1 MAGATLTPEGCS
13 LHRAEHLP
21 YRGVANGPA
30 QGVGHRPCAVGR
42 RMGSGA
48 FHWREL
54 VPSRPQLGHLKV
66 LEPCANGRP
75 AMPWGRPSWC
85 EWHCLGFRLGTNPL
99 GREMR
104 GYHSMR
110 PQQGEAKEPG
120 PIPSPPPPCCST
132 LGPSRWA
139 SLATTPGGGDGC
151 MGPLGSQL
159 RGACLCWGG
168 SGFCKQ
174 EEPAVVVGGRRGARP
189 GSRAV
194 LLGRAGQPPS
204 WSPRS
209 HIAARVPLGPW
220 LVQSRAQRPLAC
232 T

>member
-1 MAGATLTPEGCS
+1 MSGCPREQGGWSRGGAWPECVSFCRGSRMAGATLTPEGCS

-21 YRGVANGPA
+21 YRGVGNGPA

-139 SLATTPGGGDGC
+139 SLATTLGGGDGC

-168 SGFCKQ
+168 LWVLQ
-174 EEPAVVVGGRRGARP
+174 TGGAGRCGRWQARG
-189 GSRAV
+189 
-194 LLGRAGQPPS
+194 
-204 WSPRS
+204 
-209 HIAARVPLGPW
+209 
-220 LVQSRAQRPLAC
+220 
-232 T
+232 